1 MVKRMRLIAR
11 LWSGIIAAICL
22 FILFGYI
29 GNFFASGQPDPYAVG
44 NYPPIENIPPFF
56 NLLSAFLLVIAW
68 KWEYLGGIV
77 TILIQL
83 CLIPVYLIHWP
94 LTENILYLIVP
105 YGLSLFFIIP
115 AVLFILC
122 GRHSKR
128 QLR

>member
-56 NLLSAFLLVIAW
+56 NLLSAFFTRDSL
-68 KWEYLGGIV
+68 EMGIFRRYRHDFNSIV
-77 TILIQL
+77 SDP
-83 CLIPVYLIHWP
+83 CLSD
-94 LTENILYLIVP
+94 
-105 YGLSLFFIIP
+105 SLAID
-115 AVLFILC
+115 
-122 GRHSKR
+122 
-128 QLR
+128 